1 MPAYTTADIRNVTFL
16 GHGGS
21 GKTTL
26 VEHLLELAGV
36 IQKAGSVESKNTVT
50 DYEEEEHHHG
60 HSLSSALVHF
70 DHQGKHVNLIDTPG
84 MPDFIG
90 QAVITLPAVEA
101 AAIVVDATKGVQ
113 TITRRMMLQTQRR
126 KLPNFIVINKIDHA
140 EIDLEGII
148 ENIQNSFGAQ
158 CLPINLPANGATEV
172 VDVFD
177 HESGEADFSSVA
189 EAHTAIVDQV
199 VEVDDAIMEKYLGG
213 EKPSHDDLHRVFEK
227 ALREAH
233 LTPILFT
240 SARTGAG
247 VKQLLDF
254 IVNLCPNPLEGN
266 PRPFYTVDAEGNEQ
280 DFTYTPDPAKPA
292 IAHVFKVTSDPFVGK
307 LSCFRVHQGTIA
319 HNSQAFQN
327 DSKKAIRIGHIF
339 KLQGKEHKEI
349 DNAIAGDICAVAKLE
364 DLHRDDTLHTDHA
377 HDGVHLRPPALP
389 KPMYGLGITP
399 KSRGDETKLGSALTK
414 LQAEDPTFHVERI
427 AATKQ
432 TVAKGI
438 GELHLRII
446 LEKLK
451 NHFGVDVETEPQKV
465 AYKETISAK
474 AEGHHRH
481 KKQTGGAG
489 QFGEVYLRVEPL
501 ENDHEVG
508 FEFVDDTFGGSVPKQ
523 FMPAIEKGV
532 KQVLQHGAIAGYPM
546 NGIRVSVTDG
556 KYHPVDSK
564 EVAFITAGKR
574 AFIDAVQKAKP
585 VLMEPFVELEITA
598 PQQYMGDLTGDIAGK
613 RGRVQGTD
621 MLPGDMC
628 MISAVAPLSE
638 VLTYATQLKS
648 ITGGAGAFTM
658 DYSHDERTPP
668 NVQQEVVASFK
679 PHDEED

>member
-1 MPAYTTADIRNVTFL
+1 MPTYTTADIRNVTFL
-16 GHGGS
+16 GHGGV

-26 VEHLLELAGV
+26 VECLLEKAGA
-36 IQKAGSVESKNTVT
+36 IQKAGSVESKNTVC
-50 DYEEEEHHHG
+50 DFEAEEHHHG
-60 HSLSSALVHF
+60 HSLSSAIVHF
-70 DHQGKHVNLIDTPG
+70 DYGGRHVNLLDTPG

-90 QAVITLPAVEA
+90 QAIITLPAVEA

-113 TITRRMMLQTQRR
+113 TITRRMMAQTSSR
-126 KLPNFIVINKIDHA
+126 KLPHFIIINKIDHD
-140 EIDLEGII
+140 EVDLPLIV
-148 ENIQNSFGAQ
+148 ENIQQSFGSH
-158 CLPINLPANGATEV
+158 CLPINLPASDATEV
-172 VDVFD
+172 VDVFN
-177 HESGEADFSSVA
+177 HESGEADFSSIE

-213 EKPSHDDLHRVFEK
+213 ESPSKEELHRVFEK

-240 SARTGAG
+240 SARSGAG
-247 VKQLLDF
+247 IDELMNFL
-254 IVNLCPNPLEGN
+254 VNLCPNPLEGN
-266 PRPFYTVDAEGNEQ
+266 PRPFFTKDDDGNEQ
-280 DFTYTPDPAKPA
+280 DFTYKPDPALPA
-292 IAHVFKVTSDPFVGK
+292 IAHVFKITSDPFVGK
-307 LSCFRVHQGTIA
+307 LSFFRVHQGTIDR
-319 HNSQAFQN
+319 NSQVFLN
-327 DSKKAIRIGHIF
+327 DNRKALRIGHLF
-339 KLQGKEHKEI
+339 KLQGKDHKDI
-349 DNAIAGDICAVAKLE
+349 DSAIPGDICAVAKIDE
-364 DLHRDDTLHTDHA
+364 IQRDDILHADRA
-377 HDGVHLRPPALP
+377 HDAVRLRPPTLP

-399 KSRGDETKLGSALTK
+399 KSRGDETKLGDAIAK
-414 LQAEDPTFHVERI
+414 LQAEDPTFIIERI

-438 GELHLRII
+438 GELHLRVV

-451 NHFGVDVETEPQKV
+451 NNFGVEVETEPQKV
-465 AYKETISAK
+465 AYKETISTK

-501 ENDHEVG
+501 ESDHEVG
-508 FEFVDDTFGGSVPKQ
+508 FEFVDDTFGDSVPKQ
-523 FMPAIEKGV
+523 FLPAIEKGV
-532 KQVLQHGAIAGYPM
+532 KQVLLHGAIAGYPM
-546 NGIRVSVTDG
+546 NGIRVAVYDG

-598 PQQYMGDLTGDIAGK
+598 PQKYMGDLTGDIAGK

-628 MISAVAPLSE
+628 LISAIAPLAE

-648 ITGGAGAFTM
+648 ITAGAGAFTM

-668 NVQQEVVASFK
+668 NIQQEVIAAYK
-679 PHDEED
+679 PHDDED

>member
-16 GHGGS
+16 GHGGV

-26 VEHLLELAGV
+26 VELLMEKAGV
-36 IQKAGSVESKNTVT
+36 IAKAGTVEGKNTIS

-60 HSLSSALVHF
+60 HSLSSAVLHF
-70 DHQGKHVNLIDTPG
+70 DKDGKHVNLIDTPG

-90 QAVITLPAVEA
+90 QAIITLPAVEA
-101 AAIVVDATKGVQ
+101 AAVVVDATKGVQ
-113 TITRRMMLQTQRR
+113 TITRRMMTQTARR
-126 KLPNFIVINKIDHA
+126 KLPSFIIINKIDHD
-140 EIDLEGII
+140 EVDLEEIV
-148 ENIQNSFGAQ
+148 ENIRNSFGEQ
-158 CLPINLPANGATEV
+158 CLPINLPARGATEV

-177 HESGEADFSSVA
+177 HESGDADFSSVA
-189 EAHTAIVDQV
+189 DAHTAIVDQV
-199 VEVDDAIMEKYLGG
+199 VEVDEAVMEKYLGG
-213 EKPSHDDLHRVFEK
+213 EQPSKDDLHRVFEQ

-240 SARTGAG
+240 SAKSGAG
-247 VKQLLDF
+247 MDELMHF
-254 IVNLCPNPLEGN
+254 ILNLCPNPHEGN
-266 PRPFYTVDAEGNEQ
+266 PRPFYTVDDEGNES
-280 DFTYTPDPAKPA
+280 DFTYQPDPAKPA
-292 IAHVFKVTSDPFVGK
+292 IAPVFKVRSDPFVGK
-307 LSCFRVHQGTIA
+307 LAFFRVHQGTIE
-319 HNSQAFQN
+319 HNSQAFRN
-327 DSKKAIRIGHIF
+327 DNKKAIRIGHIF
-339 KLQGKEHKEI
+339 KLQGKDHK
-349 DNAIAGDICAVAKLE
+349 DVDSAIPGDICAVAKIDE
-364 DLHRDDTLHTDHA
+364 IERDDTLHADHS
-377 HDGVHLRPPALP
+377 HDGVHLRPPILP

-414 LQAEDPTFHVERI
+414 LQAEDPTFVVERI
-427 AATKQ
+427 AATRQ

-438 GELHLRII
+438 GELHLRIV

-451 NHFGVDVETEPQKV
+451 NHFGVEVETEPQKV
-465 AYKETISAK
+465 AYKETISTK

-489 QFGEVYLRVEPL
+489 QFGEVFLRIEPL
-501 ENDHEVG
+501 AEDHESG
-508 FEFVDDTFGGSVPKQ
+508 FEFADETFGGSVPKQ
-523 FMPAIEKGV
+523 FLPAIEKGV
-532 KQVLQHGAIAGYPM
+532 KQVLGNGAIAGYPM
-546 NGIRVSVTDG
+546 NGIRVAVYDG
-556 KYHPVDSK
+556 KFHPVDSK

-598 PQQYMGDLTGDIAGK
+598 PQQFMGDLTGDISGK

-638 VLTYATQLKS
+638 VLTYASQLKS
-648 ITGGAGAFTM
+648 ITAGAGAFTM

-668 NVQQEVVASFK
+668 NVQQDVVAAFK
-679 PHDEED
+679 PQDDED